1 MNIVIQQML
10 LNSVGTMF
18 SFGLTC
24 DVVGLSCCQL
34 LLTIDLELMILFA
47 DPLVFNIQLFHD
59 GDLPGG
65 SCFHDSDENSE
76 KGLCAVQQR

>member
-1 MNIVIQQML
+1 ML
-10 LNSVGTMF
+10 LNNVGIMF

-24 DVVGLSCCQL
+24 DVVGLSCCQPFL
-34 LLTIDLELMILFA
+34 MIDLEAMILFP

-59 GDLPGG
+59 GYLP
-65 SCFHDSDENSE
+65 CWPCIHDSDENSE